1 MFMQP
6 PLEKDWENDTGQPCT
21 KGGTAQLGC
30 PSRCHPS
37 VSLSNGQIIEG
48 KMSNE

>member
-21 KGGTAQLGC
+21 RGEQELGC
-30 PSRCHPS
+30 PSRYHPG